1 MTVKTRKLW
10 LFRAV
15 WLALCFFN
23 LPVRAADFFPLH
35 QTNSAVRVVMV
46 QGENLLDAFLP
57 DDERVAAAFNLGLIK
72 FTRTT
77 SAAAAWQSLVKTSDT
92 VGIKVFSEP
101 GPICGT
107 RPAVVAAIARGL
119 IEAGLPPDQIIIWDK
134 HADDLRHAGF
144 FRLGRSLGV
153 RVAGAAD
160 SGYDVNTFYLPD
172 SPVIG
177 SLVWGDRK
185 STRLNSSHANISS

>member
-1 MTVKTRKLW
+1 MFVLLGW
-10 LFRAV
+10 LNPA
-15 WLALCFFN
+15 A
-23 LPVRAADFFPLH
+23 AADFFPLH

-77 SAAAAWQSLVKTSDT
+77 SVAAAWQSLVKTSDT

-107 RPAVVAAIARGL
+107 RP
-119 IEAGLPPDQIIIWDK
+119 
-134 HADDLRHAGF
+134 
-144 FRLGRSLGV
+144 RSEEHTSELQS
-153 RVAGAAD
+153 RQ
-160 SGYDVNTFYLPD
+160 YL
-172 SPVIG
+172 VC
-177 SLVWGDRK
+177 
-185 STRLNSSHANISS
+185 

>member
-1 MTVKTRKLW
+1 MFVLLGW
-10 LFRAV
+10 LNPA
-15 WLALCFFN
+15 A
-23 LPVRAADFFPLH
+23 AADFFPLH

-57 DDERVAAAFNLGLIK
+57 DDERVEAVFNLGLTN

-77 SAAAAWQSLVKTSDT
+77 NVAAAWQSLVKTNDI

-119 IEAGLPPDQIIIWDK
+119 IAAGLP
-134 HADDLRHAGF
+134 
-144 FRLGRSLGV
+144 RSEER
-153 RVAGAAD
+153 RVGKECR
-160 SGYDVNTFYLPD
+160 
-172 SPVIG
+172 SP
-177 SLVWGDRK
+177 WPP
-185 STRLNSSHANISS
+185 A